1 MAKALGPQKV
11 HVFNTADDTR
21 LAFICVA
28 ADYKMKRIALGIEE
42 APVPGIG
49 AAVDNSRGAASRIW
63 FETMYEPLL
72 ATEDGTAFELRGQ
85 RLQVKAGEEPFDPKG
100 ATRRADAFAKE
111 FTKKMP
117 QLCTV
122 VPLFAD
128 LQNLADLA
136 VVATLIRTDRLDEK
150 THWEN
155 IARVRAPI
163 GWPVAKFPV
172 TNKAETLVNYVNGSI
187 AAGGVSLSCIELVDK
202 EKRKIDAKGTLTA
215 PRDAAKKELADSPT
229 PVIKPSAP

>member
-1 MAKALGPQKV
+1 V
-11 HVFNTADDTR
+11 
-21 LAFICVA
+21 AFICVA
-28 ADYKMKRIALGIEE
+28 ADYKMKRIALGLEE

-63 FETMYEPLL
+63 FEAAYEPLL

-100 ATRRADAFAKE
+100 ATHRAEAFARE

-136 VVATLIRTDRLDEK
+136 VVATLIRNDRLDEK
-150 THWEN
+150 TRWEN
-155 IARVRAPI
+155 MTRIRAAV

-172 TNKAETLVNYVNGSI
+172 TDKAQTLVNYVNGSI
-187 AAGGVSLSCIELVDK
+187 AAGGVSISCMELVDK
-202 EKRKIDAKGTLTA
+202 EKRKIDARLSM
-215 PRDAAKKELADSPT
+215 PRDTAKKELADSAT
-229 PVIKPSAP
+229 PVVKPSTP